1 MIDRKL
7 LKSKLDLVIQ
17 KLMNLDAPDM
27 GMDKDTPFEQQ
38 MKGLVARDFGIREWD
53 WPQGVGLYGL
63 LQLQRARGNQE
74 YDPFLLNWME
84 ENFRIGQPSANI
96 NTTAPYLTLFE
107 LTERY
112 EMPEW
117 EQICRARAEF
127 LINYLPKT
135 KEGGFEHLTSA
146 LGDRNG
152 VWRHPDQLWVDT
164 LFMAVLFLGK
174 MGRRYGNEAW
184 IQASVYQ
191 FLLHIRYLCDVKTG
205 LLYHGWTFEENN
217 HFGGIFWNRGDS
229 WFTYGAVAY
238 LDAMGDSIGE
248 ADRRTIL
255 SAWRAQVDSLIRLQ
269 DEGGLWHTILD
280 KPSSYIETSGSAA
293 IAAGILYGIRCGY
306 LDASYVPAAEKAVSA
321 LLDYID
327 DNGVV
332 GNVSAG
338 TAVGMNAEHYEKIM
352 IRPMA
357 YGQSLTAL
365 ALTEALYL

>member
-1 MIDRKL
+1 MDRELLNAKLNLVIDR
-7 LKSKLDLVIQ
+7 
-17 KLMNLDAPDM
+17 LMNLDAPDM
-27 GMDKDTPFEQQ
+27 KMDKDTPFEEQ

-63 LQLQRARGNQE
+63 LQLQRARGNLE
-74 YDPFLLNWME
+74 YDPFLLSWVEDNLE
-84 ENFRIGQPSANI
+84 IGQPSANI

-112 EMPEW
+112 EMPDLEK
-117 EQICRARAEF
+117 ICLERAEF
-127 LINYLPKT
+127 LMNELPRT
-135 KEGGFEHLTSA
+135 REGGFEHLTSA

-174 MGRRYGNEAW
+174 MGRRTGNEAW
-184 IQASVYQ
+184 CQEAVYQ
-191 FLLHIRYLCDVKTG
+191 FLLHIRYLADVKTG
-205 LLYHGWTFEENN
+205 LLYHGWTFEDNN
-217 HFGGIFWNRGDS
+217 HFGGIFWNRGNS
-229 WFTYGAVAY
+229 WFTYGAPAF
-238 LDAMGDSIGE
+238 LDAMGDCIGE

-255 SAWRAQVDSLIRLQ
+255 SAWRNQVDGLIRMQ
-269 DEGGLWHTILD
+269 DEGGLWHTVLD
-280 KPSSYIETSGSAA
+280 LPDTYIETSGSGA
-293 IAAGILYGIRCGY
+293 IAAGILYGIRCGM
-306 LDASYVPAAEKAVSA
+306 LDNSYRPAAEKAVDA
-321 LLDYID
+321 LISYID
-327 DNGVV
+327 DTGLV

-338 TAVGMNAEHYEKIM
+338 TAVGMDADHYRNIM